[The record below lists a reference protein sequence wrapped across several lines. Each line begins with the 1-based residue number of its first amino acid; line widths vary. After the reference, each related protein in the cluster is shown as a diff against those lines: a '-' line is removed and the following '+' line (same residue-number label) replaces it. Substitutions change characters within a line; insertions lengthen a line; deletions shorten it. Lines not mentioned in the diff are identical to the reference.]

1 MGSVGRRR
9 TITFENNDTIEVKGI
24 DMKEIRT
31 VELDVKAIGYRFAKL
46 VVWKLVSRGV
56 VNKLWGVKVW
66 RFKILVGWA

>member
-1 MGSVGRRR
+1 
-9 TITFENNDTIEVKGI
+9 
-24 DMKEIRT
+24 MKEIRT